1 MLILP
6 FLFMFSN
13 SEITVLWHLKKDF
26 FFESWNHERWKRY
39 ANHVFKHFFPSA
51 ALHTN
56 QNVLISGDCNLVVWI
71 LNFRYWSIHYSH
83 HLWWISK
90 SVDVEWN
97 SILQELEDWNFMS
110 SSQFNSG
117 IKYMYVFGWGTLIYH
132 SI

>member
-1 MLILP
+1 MILQIP
-6 FLFMFSN
+6 RD
-13 SEITVLWHLKKDF
+13 KF
-26 FFESWNHERWKRY
+26 FIPRGEALRDEKCPDNIY
-39 ANHVFKHFFPSA
+39 ANHVFKCFFSSA
-51 ALHTN
+51 AMHTN
-56 QNVLISGDCNLVVWI
+56 QNVLISGDCNSVLWI
-71 LNFRYWSIHYSH
+71 LNFRYWSIYYSH

-132 SI
+132 SIINSNLSF